1 MRHAAILLLC
11 LALAACSGGT
21 GKTYSYTPPTTPGG
35 RMCVD
40 QCRLSSGY
48 CEESCDNA
56 DRQCVEKVQQ
66 QALKD
71 YRKYTEEQ
79 YAAGQPMDLSL
90 HDFERM
96 TPCNDGQAA
105 CYNKC

>member
-1 MRHAAILLLC
+1 
-11 LALAACSGGT
+11 
-21 GKTYSYTPPTTPGG
+21 
-35 RMCVD
+35 MCVD

-105 CYNKC
+105 CYNKCENAYGLCYGKCGGKVEVAPSCSSFCF